1 MSCCTGSHRL
11 SAGQTWQDLVG
22 QFFETVEPA
31 MKKIPDSS
39 RRLSDHVLRALNPI
53 RKPSTAGEITELL
66 NRDLELE
73 DPPFPIKGYRGL
85 VARNRRHGV
94 DNVLVPGSSAKVAF
108 PGDTGHAVLR
118 RFEAADVAV
127 HLD

>member
-1 MSCCTGSHRL
+1 MAGL
-11 SAGQTWQDLVG
+11 SGPVLRDG
-22 QFFETVEPA
+22 EPA

-39 RRLSDHVLRALNPI
+39 RRLSDHVLRALNQI

-66 NRDLELE
+66 
-73 DPPFPIKGYRGL
+73 YRL
-85 VARNRRHGV
+85 VTGT
-94 DNVLVPGSSAKVAF
+94 SAKVAF